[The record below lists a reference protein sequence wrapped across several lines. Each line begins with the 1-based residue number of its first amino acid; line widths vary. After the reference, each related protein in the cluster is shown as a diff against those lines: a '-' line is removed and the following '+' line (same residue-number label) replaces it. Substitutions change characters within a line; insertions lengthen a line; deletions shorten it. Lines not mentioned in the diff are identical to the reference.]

1 MSIMSVNIELI
12 PINVLYVNSPYKT
25 VTSQKYVL

>member
-1 MSIMSVNIELI
+1 MSIMSVKIELI
-12 PINVLYVNSPYKT
+12 AMNLLYDNSPYKT